1 MARPMY
7 EANFDDVTVV
17 CVTYQSR
24 ALAESLAERLRPY
37 SHVVFIDNGS
47 TDGTVSALQDL
58 VPHARILQREG
69 NGGFGKANNEAMAH
83 VRTPFALL
91 LNPDCSLPADALATL
106 RECMSRYSSA
116 AAIAPQGWRADRR
129 PQKSFRAAFYE
140 KLPRQAYR
148 PPDGTCS
155 AQWLNGC
162 CLLLRTEVFHQIG
175 GFDERFFLYY
185 EDDDLC
191 LRLRQAGYECLI
203 EPSANVLHAGG
214 ASSSPSVALGLFKA
228 FHYARSRHLAI
239 CKYRGRSTG
248 YGYLVRTLLAAVP
261 LSLAYALMLQR
272 RHAMKWCAWGAAAF
286 HGLFIAPPEPM
297 SAKVARKYTPSTSKP
312 AADPVRLGWAPR
324 QPLPLNEDQ
333 PAEQ

>member
-1 MARPMY
+1 MARTMY
-7 EANFDDVTVV
+7 ETHFDDVTVV

-37 SHVVFIDNGS
+37 SHVIFIDNGS

-69 NGGFGKANNEAMAH
+69 NGGFGKANNEALAH
-83 VRTPFALL
+83 VRTPLALL
-91 LNPDCSLPADALATL
+91 LNPDCSLAADAMTTL
-106 RECMSRYSSA
+106 MECMSRYSSA
-116 AAIAPQGWRADRR
+116 AVVAPQGWRAGRR

-162 CLLLRTEVFHQIG
+162 CLLLRTEAFHRIG
-175 GFDERFFLYY
+175 GFDDRFFLYY

-203 EPSANVLHAGG
+203 EPSANALHAGG
-214 ASSSPSVALGLFKA
+214 ASSAPSVALGLFKA

-239 CKYRGRSTG
+239 CKYQGRRAG
-248 YGYLVRTLLAAVP
+248 YGYLARTLLAAVP

-272 RHAMKWCAWGAAAF
+272 RHAMKWCAWGAAAIR
-286 HGLFIAPPEPM
+286 GLLTAPPGPM
-297 SAKVARKYTPSTSKP
+297 SGALAPRQAHSASKP
-312 AADPVRLGWAPR
+312 AVDPVSLGWAPR
-324 QPLPLNEDQ
+324 PPLPLNEDQ